1 MITRRRVALVFT
13 LMVIGLLGMAPGAV
27 SAHPLGNFTTNTAT
41 RLVVGPRQIDV
52 LYVVDMAEIPT
63 LKVRQ
68 QLGAV
73 TGAVPATAANPWR
86 DAQCETLR
94 SGLTIKRD
102 GLAQPLVAAQAN
114 VMFNP
119 GQAGLSTLRLEC
131 NFRSDPTTAPLVSS
145 TIEVV
150 DTNFADRL
158 GWREITASGAGMQL
172 QGSIATESPTNL
184 LRTYSAGA
192 VSAPLHQK
200 DVTFTAQPGMSTAT
214 GKSSTAVPPTPTVAN
229 RGNDGLTDRFQALVA
244 RRHITLPFALGP

>member
-1 MITRRRVALVFT
+1 MTTRRRVALVFT
-13 LMVIGLLGMAPGAV
+13 LMVIGLLGWAPGAA

-41 RLVVGPRQIDV
+41 RLVVGPRQLDV

-73 TGAVPATAANPWR
+73 TGEVPVAVANPWR
-86 DAQCETLR
+86 DAQCATVK

-102 GLAQPLVAAQAN
+102 GVAQSLMAAQAS
-114 VMFNP
+114 VMFKP

-131 NFRSDPTTAPLVSS
+131 NFRASSTSASSVRS

-150 DTNFADRL
+150 DTNFAERL

-172 QGSIATESPTNL
+172 QEIGRAH
-184 LRTYSAGA
+184 
-192 VSAPLHQK
+192 V
-200 DVTFTAQPGMSTAT
+200 
-214 GKSSTAVPPTPTVAN
+214 
-229 RGNDGLTDRFQALVA
+229 
-244 RRHITLPFALGP
+244 